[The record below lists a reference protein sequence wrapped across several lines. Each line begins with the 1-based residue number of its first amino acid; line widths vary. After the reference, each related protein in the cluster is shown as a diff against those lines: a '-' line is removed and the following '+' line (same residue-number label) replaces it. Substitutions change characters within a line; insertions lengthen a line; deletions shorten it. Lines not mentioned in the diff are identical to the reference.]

1 MVCRLGSLRNWQQH
15 TSFDS
20 VVCDGFWYLQAHL
33 GLLEQHPKSQSAV
46 AYFCS
51 TGSWRGQDCFLRSH
65 REWTAKT
72 PGWALRLGRNS
83 QQLQRFKRPT
93 LQIQTP
99 SCYKEEALQIA
110 HKSKRETMTHSEAM
124 EILGHLAVKLE
135 MQMRFQEREAIEYA
149 ISKLTTPKKDDP
161 NALAQMILDAAK
173 QASDL
178 HAKGL
183 I

>member
-1 MVCRLGSLRNWQQH
+1 
-15 TSFDS
+15 
-20 VVCDGFWYLQAHL
+20 
-33 GLLEQHPKSQSAV
+33 
-46 AYFCS
+46 
-51 TGSWRGQDCFLRSH
+51 
-65 REWTAKT
+65 
-72 PGWALRLGRNS
+72 
-83 QQLQRFKRPT
+83 
-93 LQIQTP
+93 
-99 SCYKEEALQIA
+99 
-110 HKSKRETMTHSEAM
+110 MTHSEAI

-149 ISKLTTPKKDDP
+149 ISKLSIAKKDDP

>member
-1 MVCRLGSLRNWQQH
+1 
-15 TSFDS
+15 
-20 VVCDGFWYLQAHL
+20 
-33 GLLEQHPKSQSAV
+33 
-46 AYFCS
+46 
-51 TGSWRGQDCFLRSH
+51 
-65 REWTAKT
+65 
-72 PGWALRLGRNS
+72 
-83 QQLQRFKRPT
+83 

-149 ISKLTTPKKDDP
+149 ISKLTTVKKDDP